1 VSVFSEPNDQL
12 LQSSSGTVILCQYQG
27 SNAYQVVEV
36 SSILSVVSMVPQQQD
51 GVLAYFLGE
60 KIGLDITYL
69 AGIAEDSDGSR
80 LEEEDVL

>member
-1 VSVFSEPNDQL
+1 
-12 LQSSSGTVILCQYQG
+12 
-27 SNAYQVVEV
+27 
-36 SSILSVVSMVPQQQD
+36 MVPQQQD